1 MSKHSCFPKL
11 ARPCRWSSLGAL
23 LLGVILFSSA
33 DSCAREVRRTP
44 LIIKDGGTPE
54 NPAVFDGNGMVID
67 LGEDI
72 SAAAWEVAGDIWTLR
87 SLPEKRVPIIAGQY
101 AALFVDEQPIS
112 VPRNLQAEAA
122 QPDRKSRCYFTAE
135 QLRPGQA
142 GFSEGGA
149 LYFRW
154 PEGKVPGKSRIIL
167 PPKEGV
173 SAVSIAC
180 SHVIVRNITA
190 KYASNDGFNIHGRW
204 VGIVLEDIKALC
216 NGDEG
221 ISAHDTVEMTVRRAE
236 VAWNGSAS
244 GGIAD
249 VNQCVTSYE
258 ECVVHDNAGAAFHFS
273 GKNHSVIRSHIY
285 RQKRDFDVAKET
297 MLGTS
302 GIRWDRE

>member
-1 MSKHSCFPKL
+1 MSRRRS
-11 ARPCRWSSLGAL
+11 ALGAL
-23 LLGVILFSSA
+23 LLEVTLFLRA
-33 DSCAREVRRTP
+33 DACASEVRRTP

-54 NPAVFDGNGMVID
+54 NPAIFDGKGIVID

-72 SAAAWEVAGDIWTLR
+72 SAAHWEIAGDIWTLR

-101 AALFVDEQPIS
+101 AALFIDEQPIS

-122 QPDRKSRCYFTAE
+122 HPDRKSRCYFPAE
-135 QLRPGQA
+135 QLKPGQA
-142 GFSEGGA
+142 GFSEEGA

-216 NGDEG
+216 NADEG

-236 VAWNGSAS
+236 VAWNGSAA

-273 GKNHSVIRSHIY
+273 GKSHAVTRSHIY
-285 RQKRDFDVAKET
+285 LQNKAFDVAKGT
-297 MLGTS
+297 PLGTS
-302 GIRWDRE
+302 GIRWDRELLR

>member
-1 MSKHSCFPKL
+1 MS
-11 ARPCRWSSLGAL
+11 RRWSALGAL
-23 LLGVILFSSA
+23 LLGVILFSRA
-33 DSCAREVRRTP
+33 DACASDVRGTP

-54 NPAVFDGNGMVID
+54 NPAIFDGKGMVID

-72 SAAAWEVAGDIWTLR
+72 SGAPWEIAGDIWTLR

-112 VPRNLQAEAA
+112 VPRNLKAEAA
-122 QPDRKSRCYFTAE
+122 HPDRKSRCYLPAE
-135 QLRPGQA
+135 ELKPGQA
-142 GFSEGGA
+142 GFSEQGA

-167 PPKEGV
+167 PPREGV

-204 VGIVLEDIKALC
+204 VGIVLEDIKAFC

-236 VAWNGSAS
+236 VAWNGSAA

-258 ECVVHDNAGAAFHFS
+258 ECVVHDNAGAAFYFS
-273 GKNHSVIRSHIY
+273 GKSHAVTRSHIY
-285 RQKRDFDVAKET
+285 HQKRDFDVAKET
-297 MLGTS
+297 TLGTS
-302 GIRWDRE
+302 EVRSDRE